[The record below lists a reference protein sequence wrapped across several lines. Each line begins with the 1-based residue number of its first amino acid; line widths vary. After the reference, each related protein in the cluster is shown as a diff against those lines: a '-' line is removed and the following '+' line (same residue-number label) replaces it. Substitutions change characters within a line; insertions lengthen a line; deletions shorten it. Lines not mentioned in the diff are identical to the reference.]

1 MGDRDQPYIH
11 PETLK
16 MAEYIRS
23 IIIAGSVRPVDVEFT
38 SPIQC
43 RKRHHN
49 CRCKGKIRITPEHD
63 VIRYSCTDCEV
74 SGTISGWRGGDSDLS
89 EFAAGSRATDNLVLH
104 ISEDDYK
111 VLRKVLTFTGEA
123 DAIVAGAVWAGSDVL
138 LTGQQED
145 WDELMGSVAFDA
157 RHSRPSKRRK
167 VMDSICEKIERLVAD
182 G

>member
-1 MGDRDQPYIH
+1 MGDRDHPHIH
-11 PETLK
+11 PETIR

-49 CRCKGKIRITPEHD
+49 RRCKGKIRITPEHD
-63 VIRYSCTDCEV
+63 VIRYSCTSCEV

-89 EFAAGSRATDNLVLH
+89 EFAVVSKATGRLVFH
-104 ISEDDYK
+104 ISEDEYK
-111 VLRKVLTFTGEA
+111 VLRNVLTFTGEA
-123 DAIVAGAVWAGSDVL
+123 DAIVAGAVWTGSDVL

-145 WDELMGSVAFDA
+145 FDELMGSVEFDA
-157 RHSRPSKRRK
+157 RHSGPSKRK
-167 VMDSICEKIERLVAD
+167 EALESISGRIERLV
-182 G
+182 GG